1 MCEAG
6 REGPRNAGST
16 ARAADPA
23 SSARLTAPPLQFAS
37 PDARGATTRAADSYP
52 AAETVASGSAHA
64 LQTPACR
71 GQSEAANPSRALPL
85 PATYE
90 YFITYSR
97 KNRQDPTMDQGR
109 RVAGTV
115 VGRSHLRVN
124 CPRAT
129 RQF

>member
-1 MCEAG
+1 MQDQRPAPQTPPV
-6 REGPRNAGST
+6 PRDS
-16 ARAADPA
+16 
-23 SSARLTAPPLQFAS
+23 PPLLCS
-37 PDARGATTRAADSYP
+37 SLRPTLVNSRGATTRAADSYP
-52 AAETVASGSAHA
+52 AAETVANGSAHA

-90 YFITYSR
+90 YSITYSR

-109 RVAGTV
+109 RVVGTV
-115 VGRSHLRVN
+115 AGRSHLRAN